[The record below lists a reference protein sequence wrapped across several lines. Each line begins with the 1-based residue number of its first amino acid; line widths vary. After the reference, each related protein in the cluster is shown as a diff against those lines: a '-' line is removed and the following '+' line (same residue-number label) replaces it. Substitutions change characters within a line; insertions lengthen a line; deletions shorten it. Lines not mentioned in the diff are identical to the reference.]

1 MNDMK
6 NYPEATLV
14 IGASPDASRYSY
26 RAVKSLVSKGHP
38 VIAFSKK
45 RGSID
50 DVVIHNDWNTTWD
63 VDTVTLYINPGIQK
77 DYYEPIIGLNPRRVI
92 FNPGTENGEFAKQL
106 RAKGIDTENACTLVL
121 LATGEY

>member
-1 MNDMK
+1 MK
-6 NYPEATLV
+6 NNPAATLV

-50 DVVIHNDWNTTWD
+50 DTVIHNDWNTAWE

-77 DYYEPIIGLNPRRVI
+77 DYYDLIIGLQPRRVI
-92 FNPGTENGEFAKQL
+92 FNPGTENAEFARQL
-106 RAKGIDTENACTLVL
+106 NAKGIDTEDACTLVL
-121 LATGEY
+121 LATGGY